1 MRRVRNDRLARLR
14 AESTRLDSTA
24 GLDDCTLRAWN
35 TVRAV
40 IRDGLVRAGVD
51 PACAAALREGG
62 AAPMTELG
70 DGGEAWHLEDELAVG
85 DHDGLAGVFAAKIGA
100 IARRFDDGHQP
111 DFASA
116 ALAEL
121 LAWCLYRR
129 GPCDR

>member
-1 MRRVRNDRLARLR
+1 MPRVRDGRLARLT

-40 IRDGLVRAGVD
+40 VCDGLLRAGID

-62 AAPMTELG
+62 AAHMTELG
-70 DGGEAWHLEDELAVG
+70 DGLEAWRGEEGPAVG
-85 DHDGLAGVFAAKIGA
+85 DHDGLAGVFTAKIGE
-100 IARRFDDGHQP
+100 IARRFEDGHEP

-116 ALAEL
+116 SLAEL

-129 GPCDR
+129 GSCDR